1 MKIYKIVVDH
11 TYQID
16 DSLLIRHFLLEI
28 VQEIDNDLIKNNIP
42 YKVDF
47 GYNMLAHFL
56 NEDDAYF
63 KKKMNFIMIMELL
76 MKLNSLTV

>member
-56 NEDDAYF
+56 IEDDAYF